1 MLKFEHSNRA
11 FGLAQADD
19 YDQHEDPGWLRDQ
32 LRQRDRVIAEL
43 RQEQEEASDLIR
55 RLISARGT
63 ADAGSRRSAP
73 RERASAA

>member
-1 MLKFEHSNRA
+1 M
-11 FGLAQADD
+11 AQADD

-55 RLISARGT
+55 LVLGARLMQDR
-63 ADAGSRRSAP
+63 ADPHPANAP
-73 RERASAA
+73 PLRDD